1 MAERLKPESL
11 FDRFVA
17 YREGLGME
25 VLALTGGERSAV
37 SVLTERLQAGGGVC
51 LVADRDLSGQG
62 IEVEF
67 FGETARMPAG
77 PAMLAATTGAALL
90 PVGMWFTDDGWGL
103 RDRAADRAR
112 RHAPAAIG
120 CARRPRRWPSRSP
133 PLIAAHPA
141 DWHMLQRFWAADLRR
156 AEARLMRIGLVCPY
170 SWDIP
175 GGVQAHV
182 RDLAETF
189 IAQGHSVSVLAP
201 GDDDEPGLPPYVVTS
216 GKAVPLP
223 YNGSV
228 ARVQFGLVSASRV
241 RRWLRDG
248 GFDVVHVH
256 EPAAAS
262 LSLLACMMYD
272 GPLVATFH
280 IALTHSRFLA
290 MFDNVLQPFLEKISG
305 RIAVSAA
312 ARKVIVEHL
321 GGDAVVIPNG
331 VAVARYAERRTA
343 AGLPAPGR
351 HDRLHRPL
359 RRAPQGH
366 GRAGRRA
373 GRAGRAPARA
383 AAARRRSRRGRGVP
397 GRAAARRSAGRI
409 DLLGQVSEDDK
420 ARMLR
425 SVDIYCAPNTGQES
439 FGIILLEALAA
450 GTPIVAS
457 DLDAFKQ
464 VLRGG
469 AVGRLFPVG
478 DPHALARRDRA
489 SCSRRAAARRRSPR
503 AGAAGR
509 RPVRLAGDR
518 RPGHARVRGRAVAG
532 TAARTGRRLR

>member
-1 MAERLKPESL
+1 
-11 FDRFVA
+11 
-17 YREGLGME
+17 
-25 VLALTGGERSAV
+25 
-37 SVLTERLQAGGGVC
+37 
-51 LVADRDLSGQG
+51 
-62 IEVEF
+62 
-67 FGETARMPAG
+67 
-77 PAMLAATTGAALL
+77 
-90 PVGMWFTDDGWGL
+90 
-103 RDRAADRAR
+103 
-112 RHAPAAIG
+112 
-120 CARRPRRWPSRSP
+120 
-133 PLIAAHPA
+133 
-141 DWHMLQRFWAADLRR
+141 
-156 AEARLMRIGLVCPY
+156 MRIGLVCPY

-201 GDDDEPGLPPYVVTS
+201 GDDDEPGLPAYVVTS
-216 GKAVPLP
+216 GKAVPFP
-223 YNGSV
+223 YNGSI
-228 ARVQFGLVSASRV
+228 ARVQFGLVSAARV

-262 LSLLACMMYD
+262 LSLLACMMHD

-280 IALTHSRFLA
+280 MALTHSRFLA

-331 VAVARYAERRTA
+331 VAVARYADAQPLAGYPREGATIGFIGRYDEARKGMDVLTA
-343 AGLPAPGR
+343 ALAELIVRRPGL
-351 HDRLHRPL
+351 RLVV
-359 RRAPQGH
+359 
-366 GRAGRRA
+366 AGRGEADEFRA
-373 GRAGRAPARA
+373 
-383 AAARRRSRRGRGVP
+383 SLP
-397 GRAAARRSAGRI
+397 GEVSARI

-450 GTPIVAS
+450 RTPIVAS

-469 AVGRLFPVG
+469 EVGLLFPVG
-478 DPHALARRDRA
+478 DAHQLALAIEALLDDPALRA
-489 SCSRRAAARRRSPR
+489 SLAA
-503 AGAAGR
+503 AGAA
-509 RPVRLAGDR
+509 
-518 RPGHARVRGRAVAG
+518 AVAPFDWTVIAAQVMRVYEVAVGG
-532 TAARTGRRLR
+532 TSAVPPVAPTGPAAPSEQRLR